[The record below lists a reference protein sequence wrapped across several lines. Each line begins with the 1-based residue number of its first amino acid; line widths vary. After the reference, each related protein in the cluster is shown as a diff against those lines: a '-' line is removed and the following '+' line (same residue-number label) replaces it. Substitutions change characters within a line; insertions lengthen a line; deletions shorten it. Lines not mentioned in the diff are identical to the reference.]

1 MSNPKSD
8 QPPQYTPISQSQGQ
22 QYGSF
27 PETHQNHNEPR
38 THHSVIYVEGVDPN
52 GPQPLQD
59 NPPHSFDIAWGCF
72 LMGFIVPIA
81 WVPGFFY
88 GIRSIHRSARI
99 FGLLNI
105 IMITIFL
112 TFAGYK

>member
-1 MSNPKSD
+1 
-8 QPPQYTPISQSQGQ
+8 
-22 QYGSF
+22 
-27 PETHQNHNEPR
+27 
-38 THHSVIYVEGVDPN
+38 
-52 GPQPLQD
+52 
-59 NPPHSFDIAWGCF
+59 
-72 LMGFIVPIA
+72 MGFIVPIA

-112 TFAGYK
+112 TFAGYNLLLFII